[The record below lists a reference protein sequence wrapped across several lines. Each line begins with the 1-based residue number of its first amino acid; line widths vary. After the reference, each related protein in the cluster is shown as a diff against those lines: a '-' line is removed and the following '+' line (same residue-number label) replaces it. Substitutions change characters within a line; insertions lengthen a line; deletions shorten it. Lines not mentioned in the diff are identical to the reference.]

1 MDWFSWLSR
10 TNLEPCLIHEYS
22 LSFSKNELEHEDIA
36 YFNHEFLQSIGVSIA
51 KHRLEILKLA
61 RRDRK
66 RSSPLL
72 TSRSISRVMVAI
84 KKTSRCL
91 SDHVRAWIR
100 CEEESSRA
108 LVLVPKRSSS
118 SSGSGVGKWRGGF
131 MKSRNKRSVMPS
143 NANGGG
149 VHKQQE
155 VLLLTNGTPCRI
167 DSFSSPMVFDYSF
180 REEMV
185 YKENSQDTYLEEIKW
200 DSMFQNLKP
209 T

>member
-10 TNLEPCLIHEYS
+10 TNLEPCLIQEYA

-61 RRDRK
+61 RRERK
-66 RSSPLL
+66 RSPLL
-72 TSRSISRVMVAI
+72 TSRSISKVVVAI
-84 KKTSRCL
+84 KKTSRCV

-100 CEEESSRA
+100 CEEEEDSSRA
-108 LVLVPKRSSS
+108 LVLVPKRSSNS
-118 SSGSGVGKWRGGF
+118 SGVGKWRGGF
-131 MKSRNKRSVMPS
+131 LKRKKRSVTPSS

-155 VLLLTNGTPCRI
+155 MLLLTNGTPCRI
-167 DSFSSPMVFDYSF
+167 DSFSSPMVFDYSVK
-180 REEMV
+180 EEMV
-185 YKENSQDTYLEEIKW
+185 YAQNSQDSFIEEIKW

>member
-1 MDWFSWLSR
+1 M
-10 TNLEPCLIHEYS
+10 
-22 LSFSKNELEHEDIA
+22 
-36 YFNHEFLQSIGVSIA
+36 
-51 KHRLEILKLA
+51 
-61 RRDRK
+61 K
-66 RSSPLL
+66 RS
-72 TSRSISRVMVAI
+72 
-84 KKTSRCL
+84 
-91 SDHVRAWIR
+91 
-100 CEEESSRA
+100 
-108 LVLVPKRSSS
+108 
-118 SSGSGVGKWRGGF
+118 
-131 MKSRNKRSVMPS
+131 KRSVMPS
-143 NANGGG
+143 SANGGG

>member
-61 RRDRK
+61 RRERK
-66 RSSPLL
+66 RSPLL
-72 TSRSISRVMVAI
+72 TSRSISRVVVAI
-84 KKTSRCL
+84 KKTGRCF
-91 SDHVRAWIR
+91 SDRIRAWIR

-108 LVLVPKRSSS
+108 LVLVAKRSSS
-118 SSGSGVGKWRGGF
+118 GGVGNWRSGF
-131 MKSRNKRSVMPS
+131 MKSRNKRSVTPS
-143 NANGGG
+143 NASGGG

-180 REEMV
+180 REEIV
-185 YKENSQDTYLEEIKW
+185 YAQNSQDAYLEDIKW

>member
-10 TNLEPCLIHEYS
+10 TNLEPCLIHEHS

-61 RRDRK
+61 RRERK
-66 RSSPLL
+66 RSPLL
-72 TSRSISRVMVAI
+72 TSRSISRVVVAI
-84 KKTSRCL
+84 KKTSRCF

-118 SSGSGVGKWRGGF
+118 SGGVGKWRGGF
-131 MKSRNKRSVMPS
+131 LKRGKRSVTPS

-155 VLLLTNGTPCRI
+155 MLLLTNGTPCRI

-180 REEMV
+180 KEEMV
-185 YKENSQDTYLEEIKW
+185 YKENSQDTYLEEFKW

>member
-61 RRDRK
+61 RRERK
-66 RSSPLL
+66 RSPLL
-72 TSRSISRVMVAI
+72 TSRSISRVVVAI
-84 KKTSRCL
+84 KKTSRCV

-108 LVLVPKRSSS
+108 LVLVPKRSS
-118 SSGSGVGKWRGGF
+118 GVGKWRGGF
-131 MKSRNKRSVMPS
+131 MKRSKRSVMPS
-143 NANGGG
+143 SANGGG